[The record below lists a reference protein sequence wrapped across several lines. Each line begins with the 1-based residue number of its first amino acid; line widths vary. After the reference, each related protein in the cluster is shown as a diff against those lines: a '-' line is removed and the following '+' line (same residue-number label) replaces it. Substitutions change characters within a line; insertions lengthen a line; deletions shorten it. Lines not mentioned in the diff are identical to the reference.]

1 MTTGW
6 TCPRCGRGLS
16 PFVQVC
22 PCHEDRYVGVSN
34 ITPPIKD
41 LGCLHQSCPA
51 CNGTGIRIDGGG
63 LCIHALSCPCPR
75 CTPR

>member
-16 PFVQVC
+16 PVVQVC

-34 ITPPIKD
+34 TTPHIQD
-41 LGCLHQSCPA
+41 LGCLHRSCRS
-51 CNGTGIRIDGGG
+51 CNGTGIRIDGGP
-63 LCIHALSCPCPR
+63 CIHALSCPCPR